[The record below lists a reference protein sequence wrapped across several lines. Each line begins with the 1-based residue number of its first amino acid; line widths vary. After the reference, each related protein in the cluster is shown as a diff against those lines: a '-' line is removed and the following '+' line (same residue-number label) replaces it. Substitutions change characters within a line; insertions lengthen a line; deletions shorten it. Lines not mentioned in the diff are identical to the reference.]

1 VDEFDVGQVF
11 DLDPAANSVVENAA
25 IGTAVGITGFGIDLD
40 STNNSI
46 TYSLTESAGGRFAI
60 HPSTGVVSVANG
72 SLLDREAAS
81 ARMVRGAAR
90 SSGSRCWMLKTDDEL
105 CVARAVTG
113 RATGFRCPGRV
124 RSSLRVVP

>member
-81 ARMVRGAAR
+81 AWSITIQAASADGSR
-90 SSGSRCWMLKTDDEL
+90 SSKVFWITLLDVED
-105 CVARAVTG
+105 
-113 RATGFRCPGRV
+113 
-124 RSSLRVVP
+124 